1 MKNKNVIGVI
11 GIILA
16 VLGVVGTFS
25 LTSRDPPFLYASV
38 ITGLLVIIGI
48 ILIAWSFSD

>member
-25 LTSRDPPFLYASV
+25 LTSMDPPYLYGGV
-38 ITGLLVIIGI
+38 ITGLLVIMGI
-48 ILIAWSFSD
+48 VLIA